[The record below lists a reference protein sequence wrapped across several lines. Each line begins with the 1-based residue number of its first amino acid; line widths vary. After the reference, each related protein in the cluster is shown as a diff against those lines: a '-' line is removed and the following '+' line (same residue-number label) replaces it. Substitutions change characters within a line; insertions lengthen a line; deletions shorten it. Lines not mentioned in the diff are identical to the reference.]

1 MFYSITYTRTNLR
14 NTKMGDSKAGGTKDI
29 DISNFSKTGDTDKIL
44 GYISSV
50 SFTRYHTKT
59 KTSAS
64 HSIIMRSYLINKDG
78 ESVVSNDN
86 IWDGWNSSGAIT
98 RTDTFTNVL
107 TSIISTLQT
116 IRIEWDAN
124 SYSGDLYYR
133 ATETNPQIL
142 TINFFQPGA
151 SYYDTEWKN
160 CLVHYFDGEEWKLCS
175 LKYYDGTNWVSL
187 K

>member
-1 MFYSITYTRTNLR
+1 MKNNFEDTIKQLEEIVKELESDELDL
-14 NTKMGDSKAGGTKDI
+14 DSSVEKFEKGMQL
-29 DISNFSKTGDTDKIL
+29 SKQCTKIL
-44 GYISSV
+44 EEAEKRI
-50 SFTRYHTKT
+50 T
-59 KTSAS
+59 
-64 HSIIMRSYLINKDG
+64 ILINKDG

-98 RTDTFTNVL
+98 RTDTYTNVP

-133 ATETNPQIL
+133 ATEKNPQIL

-151 SYYDTEWKN
+151 SY
-160 CLVHYFDGEEWKLCS
+160 
-175 LKYYDGTNWVSL
+175 
-187 K
+187 